1 MNFQEASQA
10 MRQHLAIHADRGIY
24 FQPGV
29 EPAAYVPD
37 EFRRN
42 FPLAM
47 DAQPSLISTSN
58 AGIPAFLT
66 TLIDPKVFKILLA
79 PNKLAE
85 IFGEERKGSWL
96 DQTQLFPT
104 VERTGEVSSYG
115 DYSENGHVGL
125 NTMWPQRQ
133 SYLFQTVKDYGE
145 LELERAG
152 LARISW
158 AAEQDEAAATVLM
171 KFLNFTYAF
180 GVAGLQNYGLLND
193 PSLPAA
199 ITPATKA
206 AGGTQWVKNGVI
218 NATANEIY
226 NDIQAL
232 FIALVNQSNDL
243 INEETKVV
251 LAMSPQ
257 SGLALTAANSFNVNV
272 RALLK
277 ENFPNIRIETCVQY
291 AQVTAS
297 NPQGIAAGNLVQMIA
312 EEVGGQETGY
322 CAFNEKMRA
331 HPVIRA
337 LSSFRQKVT
346 CGTWGAIVRQPFAVS
361 QMLGV

>member
-1 MNFQEASQA
+1 MNFQEAQTLL
-10 MRQHLAIHADRGIY
+10 RQHLAMHAQRGIM
-24 FQPGV
+24 FQPGA
-29 EPAAYVPD
+29 EPVAYLPP

-42 FPLAM
+42 HDIAM
-47 DAQPSLISTSN
+47 DAQPTLVSTSN

-79 PNKLAE
+79 PNKLAD

-115 DYSENGHVGL
+115 DYAESGHTGL

-133 SYLFQTVKDYGE
+133 AYLFQTLLEYGE

-152 LARISW
+152 LARINWVS
-158 AAEQDEAAATVLM
+158 ELQEAGATVLM
-171 KFLNFTYAF
+171 KFLNYTYAF

-199 ITPATKA
+199 ITPSTKA
-206 AGGTQWVKNGVI
+206 AGGQKWVVNGVI

-251 LAMSPQ
+251 LALSPA

-291 AQVTAS
+291 GQTSAS

-312 EEVGGQETGY
+312 EEVEGQDTGY

-331 HPVIRA
+331 HAVIKQ
-337 LSSFRQKVT
+337 LSSFKQKIT
-346 CGTWGAIVRQPFAVS
+346 SGTWGSIVRQPFAIS
-361 QMLGV
+361 QMIGV